1 MIAYELCHL
10 LRLDGL
16 YAPDFKLFQVPERV
30 GSLTL
35 VDERFITVARQRN
48 LPVQVWT
55 VNEEEDMER
64 LIDLGVDGIVTD
76 HPVRLLNILRRR
88 GRR

>member
-1 MIAYELCHL
+1 M
-10 LRLDGL
+10 RLDGL
-16 YAPDFKLFQVPERV
+16 YAPDFELFQVPERI
-30 GSLTL
+30 GPLAL

-48 LPVQVWT
+48 LPVQMWT
-55 VNEEEDMER
+55 VNEEEEMER
-64 LIDLGVDGIVTD
+64 FVDLGVDGIVTD